1 MENDIEVYEELVWF
15 VILTCD
21 RSAPSNVIDDINLH
35 AINQPLPNKDLACKK
50 KKIYI
55 FIT

>member
-15 VILTCD
+15 D
-21 RSAPSNVIDDINLH
+21 FAPNNMIDDINLNH

-50 KKIYI
+50 KIYI